1 MTKKNNKNMYRVLI
15 KYADGNEE
23 KYETMIFR
31 VADRL
36 TKKLRDYMQTNDD
49 AISVALYE
57 GRRLLFKESK
67 PKLKRKRIVN

>member
-1 MTKKNNKNMYRVLI
+1 MYRVLV

-23 KYETMIFR
+23 MYKTMIFQ
-31 VADRL
+31 VAE
-36 TKKLRDYMQTNDD
+36 KLRKKSVAYIQTNDD

-67 PKLKRKRIVN
+67 PKLKRR

>member
-1 MTKKNNKNMYRVLI
+1 MYRVVI

-23 KYETMIFR
+23 MYKTMIFR
-31 VADRL
+31 VADKL
-36 TKKLRDYMQTNDD
+36 TKKSRDYMQTNDD

-67 PKLKRKRIVN
+67 PKLKRRLTNLI